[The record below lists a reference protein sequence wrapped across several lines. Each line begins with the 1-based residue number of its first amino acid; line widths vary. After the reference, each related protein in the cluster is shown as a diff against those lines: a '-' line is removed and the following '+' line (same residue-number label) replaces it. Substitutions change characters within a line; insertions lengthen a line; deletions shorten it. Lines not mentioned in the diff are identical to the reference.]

1 MKGHRVNDWKKVM
14 RCQVDKGQIGDSGEY
29 PCSVCKK
36 RVGSNSGMCLKSITV
51 GSIKDAAAFQVEV
64 EE

>member
-1 MKGHRVNDWKKVM
+1 M

-36 RVGSNSGMCLKSITV
+36 RVGPILACVWSISQL
-51 GSIKDAAAFQVEV
+51 GLQMM
-64 EE
+64 

>member
-1 MKGHRVNDWKKVM
+1 M

-36 RVGSNSGMCLKSITV
+36 RVGSNSGMCVEYITV
-51 GSIKDAAAFQVEV
+51 GFTNDVAAFQES
-64 EE
+64 

>member
-1 MKGHRVNDWKKVM
+1 M

-36 RVGSNSGMCLKSITV
+36 RVGSNSGMCVKNITV
-51 GSIKDAAAFQVEV
+51 GSIKDAAAFRVSGRVIVISIAQDVLG
-64 EE
+64 

>member
-1 MKGHRVNDWKKVM
+1 M